1 MPTAKKGKQV
11 RFAYNLH
18 TFHSPVTPA
27 RLLDTPLTQSRR
39 LPRIG
44 PGPRSYPYAVNYA
57 SFPRPHPLLEASAVN
72 WDMMEHS
79 STITRNKLF
88 LRGRAFHEAAT
99 TPPLP
104 FLSISSIHLPWI
116 IDVYASNGSYVSL
129 GDVFNSIYRSLRTNI
144 TTTEFNFFP
153 HRRDQI
159 RATRAYE
166 QRYRR
171 FRNTF
176 GTDVE
181 KQSGMKRI
189 DFLMNHTRFHGISK
203 TGHHPDE
210 WQLNVLPLST

>member
-1 MPTAKKGKQV
+1 MPTFKKGKQV

-18 TFHSPVTPA
+18 TFHSPGTPA
-27 RLLDTPLTQSRR
+27 RSLDTPPSSIHR
-39 LPRIG
+39 LPLPAV
-44 PGPRSYPYAVNYA
+44 PGPYPYAYSYA
-57 SFPRPHPLLEASAVN
+57 SVPHLHPLLEASAVS

-79 STITRNKLF
+79 SAITRNNHF
-88 LRGRAFHEAAT
+88 LPGRALHEPAT
-99 TPPLP
+99 TPPLS

-129 GDVFNSIYRSLRTNI
+129 GDVFNSVYRSLRTNI

-176 GTDVE
+176 GNDME
-181 KQSGMKRI
+181 KRCGMKRI
-189 DFLMNHTRFHGISK
+189 DFLMNHTIFNGISK
-203 TGHHPDE
+203 SGHHPEE
-210 WQLNVLPLST
+210 WQLNVLPHST

>member
-1 MPTAKKGKQV
+1 MPTYKKDKRV

-18 TFHSPVTPA
+18 TFHSPGTPA
-27 RLLDTPLTQSRR
+27 RSLDTPLSSSRR
-39 LPRIG
+39 LPL
-44 PGPRSYPYAVNYA
+44 PHPYAASASYA
-57 SFPRPHPLLEASAVN
+57 SVPRPHPLLEASAIR

-79 STITRNKLF
+79 STITRNKHF
-88 LRGRAFHEAAT
+88 LSGRALFEPAT

-104 FLSISSIHLPWI
+104 FLSITSIHLPWI

-153 HRRDQI
+153 HRRDQV

-176 GTDVE
+176 GNDLE
-181 KQSGMKRI
+181 KRCGMKRI
-189 DFLMNHTRFHGISK
+189 DFLMNHTKFHSISK
-203 TGHHPDE
+203 TRHNPDE
-210 WQLNVLPLST
+210 WQLNVLPINS

>member
-1 MPTAKKGKQV
+1 MPNYKKGKQV

-18 TFHSPVTPA
+18 TFHSPGAPS
-27 RLLDTPLTQSRR
+27 RSLDTPPSSNVR
-39 LPRIG
+39 LPAV
-44 PGPRSYPYAVNYA
+44 PGPYPYAYNYA
-57 SFPRPHPLLEASAVN
+57 SVPRAHPLLEASGVS

-79 STITRNKLF
+79 STLTRNKHF
-88 LRGRAFHEAAT
+88 LPGRALHEPAT
-99 TPPLP
+99 TPPLS

-144 TTTEFNFFP
+144 TTAEFNFFP
-153 HRRDQI
+153 HRKDQI

-176 GTDVE
+176 GNDIE
-181 KQSGMKRI
+181 KRCGMKRI
-189 DFLMNHTRFHGISK
+189 DFLMNHTIFNGLSK
-203 TGHHPDE
+203 TGHHAEE
-210 WQLNVLPLST
+210 WQLNVLPHGT

>member
-1 MPTAKKGKQV
+1 MPTFKKEKQV

-18 TFHSPVTPA
+18 TFHSPGAPT
-27 RLLDTPLTQSRR
+27 RSLDTPLSTSRR
-39 LPRIG
+39 LPAV
-44 PGPRSYPYAVNYA
+44 PGPYPYPISYA
-57 SFPRPHPLLEASAVN
+57 SVPRPHPLLEASAVS

-79 STITRNKLF
+79 SAITRNNHF
-88 LRGRAFHEAAT
+88 LPGRPLHEPAT
-99 TPPLP
+99 TPPLSY
-104 FLSISSIHLPWI
+104 LSISSIHLPWI

-153 HRRDQI
+153 HRRDQV

-176 GTDVE
+176 GNNME
-181 KQSGMKRI
+181 KRCGMKRI
-189 DFLMNHTRFHGISK
+189 DFLMNHTKFHGISK
-203 TGHHPDE
+203 SGPHPDE
-210 WQLNVLPLST
+210 WQLNVLPHST